1 MTTTAPNQITL
12 ANFGT
17 LVVPTLPGGGQKT
30 DGFDFTVSYRK
41 PTETAGTFTVWGN
54 ANLLNSYQFR
64 AGPGA
69 PWWRYDGYYTDTQ
82 LVTGANGNLPDFQ
95 VNTGLSWEY
104 QNFTFTTAARYI
116 PSVTDLGDSHPGAG
130 GYIPNDYT
138 LNGNPWKIDSWY
150 SVDLQV
156 AYAFKSDAGNKWYD
170 GTRVAFGVNNVTDNL
185 APLIPSSSEDN
196 TDKATYDIIG
206 RFIYF
211 QVSKK
216 F

>member
-1 MTTTAPNQITL
+1 
-12 ANFGT
+12 
-17 LVVPTLPGGGQKT
+17 
-30 DGFDFTVSYRK
+30 
-41 PTETAGTFTVWGN
+41 
-54 ANLLNSYQFR
+54 
-64 AGPGA
+64 
-69 PWWRYDGYYTDTQ
+69 
-82 LVTGANGNLPDFQ
+82 
-95 VNTGLSWEY
+95 
-104 QNFTFTTAARYI
+104 
-116 PSVTDLGDSHPGAG
+116 VTDLGDSHPGAG